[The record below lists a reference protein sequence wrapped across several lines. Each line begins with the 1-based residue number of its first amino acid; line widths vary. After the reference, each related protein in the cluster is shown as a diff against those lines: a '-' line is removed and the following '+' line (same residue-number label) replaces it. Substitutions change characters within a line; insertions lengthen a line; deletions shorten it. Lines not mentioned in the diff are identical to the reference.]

1 MRPVNQLPLSL
12 KEMKR
17 SPLASSRH
25 PDSPPK
31 PGKAEVRTS
40 PLRYSS
46 FLNRT
51 REWSRVSKEAIGLAL
66 TSIGTGFAGG
76 CVASCARARP
86 GIASNESPAA
96 VNSRK
101 RRRLTG
107 VGILLRM
114 QSAPVAGRRG
124 RSALGLAEQLGEL
137 FGA

>member
-31 PGKAEVRTS
+31 PGKAEVRSS
-40 PLRYSS
+40 PLRYLS
-46 FLNRT
+46 LPNWT
-51 REWSRVSKEAIGLAL
+51 REWSRVSNAAIGLAL
-66 TSIGTGFAGG
+66 IPIETGAAAENSPVGTGFGG
-76 CVASCARARP
+76 CVASCARATSA
-86 GIASNESPAA
+86 IAASETPAA
-96 VNSRK
+96 VILRK

-114 QSAPVAGRRG
+114 QPAPAAGQRG
-124 RSALGLAEQLGEL
+124 RSALG
-137 FGA
+137 